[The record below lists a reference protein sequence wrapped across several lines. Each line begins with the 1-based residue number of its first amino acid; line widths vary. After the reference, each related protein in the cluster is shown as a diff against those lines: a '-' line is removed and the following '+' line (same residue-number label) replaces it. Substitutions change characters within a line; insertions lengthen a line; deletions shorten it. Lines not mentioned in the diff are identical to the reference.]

1 MESLAQQQV
10 LPGGCSPC
18 PSCTQSKAAGPG
30 HPPWEASRDR
40 ASGLLSQ
47 TPRPPHSSSSVWLLV
62 RWSSP
67 ADSELP
73 RARARS
79 SFSTPPPSPVPRY
92 PVAATHRCH
101 LQEQEVDLSNSETD
115 WNELGRGFS
124 VRGVRN
130 RNRHLRN
137 IGPNVPLKGTPA
149 PQAGDGPI
157 DLQVPA
163 RSPAQP
169 PFSKAPGERLGQ
181 VATSGKGSEIS
192 RQRQGREG
200 GGSKLPSA
208 GPGPVLLTSIQA
220 LRGPSWSSIPMG
232 GRERVSPPEK

>member
-1 MESLAQQQV
+1 MTWEEAGESQNSRADGESRTATGPPRV
-10 LPGGCSPC
+10 CSPC
-18 PSCTQSKAAGPG
+18 PACTQSKAAGPG
-30 HPPWEASRDR
+30 HPPWEASRDG

-47 TPRPPHSSSSVWLLV
+47 TPRPPHSSSGVWLLV

-73 RARARS
+73 RARAQS
-79 SFSTPPPSPVPRY
+79 SFSTPPSPPVPRY

-130 RNRHLRN
+130 RNRRLRN
-137 IGPNVPLKGTPA
+137 IGPNVPLKGTHA

-163 RSPAQP
+163 RVPCS
-169 PFSKAPGERLGQ
+169 
-181 VATSGKGSEIS
+181 ATIFKGPRRETGASGHF
-192 RQRQGREG
+192 RE
-200 GGSKLPSA
+200 KFRDLQA
-208 GPGPVLLTSIQA
+208 ETGP
-220 LRGPSWSSIPMG
+220 
-232 GRERVSPPEK
+232 